1 MYEHAILYYNYIV
14 VVTKIVVTL
23 SLTDQQ
29 LVFMHHQVVKALVHY
44 GKFHN
49 WRTCVV

>member
-1 MYEHAILYYNYIV
+1 MHAHAILNYNYIV

-29 LVFMHHQVVKALVHY
+29 LVFTHHQVVKALVHY
-44 GKFHN
+44 GNFHH
-49 WRTCVV
+49 